1 VNTLAVSKEKK
12 EQTLAGYAELLGKS
26 NAIIITKYGGMS
38 MPQLDKVRKQ
48 VRAAEGEFHI
58 TKNTLIK
65 KALAERGMN
74 VPDEW
79 LTTSTAMSFCFKDPS
94 AVAKAVG
101 DLNKEFEVFKPVGGL
116 VSGHAIDSKGVKEL
130 ASLPPIETL
139 RAQIIGVLQAPAS
152 GIVGAINAAI
162 GGVAYALQAKVG
174 KEQPAAA

>member
-1 VNTLAVSKEKK
+1 MAVSKEKK
-12 EQTLAGYAELLGKS
+12 EETLAGYAELLAKS
-26 NAIIITKYGGMS
+26 NAVIITKYGGMT

-48 VRAAEGEFHI
+48 VRAAQGEFHI

-65 KALAERGMN
+65 KALAEKGMR

-101 DLNKEFEVFKPVGGL
+101 DLNKEFEVFKPVGGV
-116 VSGHAIDSKGVKEL
+116 VSGKSVDAKGVKEL
-130 ASLPPIETL
+130 ASLPPLEVL
-139 RAQIIGVLQAPAS
+139 RAQIIGALQASPS
-152 GIVGAINAAI
+152 GIVGALNAAI
-162 GGVAYALQAKVG
+162 GGVAYALQAKVD